1 MSHITCQ
8 KNLMKNTLV
17 LYGIAFAFFLT
28 SCSNTPQVATT
39 TLSVIGTGSAS
50 TDPDVVDINFGVDT
64 VDQDFAEAVSQN
76 TNKMNEI
83 LFVFENLGIS
93 EKDIQTTN
101 YSSWVED
108 VYDQSGQLTDEKR
121 YRVSNMVSVR
131 LRELDQ
137 ISTLIEEATS
147 AGVTNVSGINFG
159 VADSNELELE
169 ALENALDNAREKA
182 TWMASKTG
190 ASLGEMVNLIEGGYY
205 SPPIPVTSEFMG
217 LGGGG
222 TVPISQGQFS
232 MTTQVQVVY
241 ELIP

>member
-1 MSHITCQ
+1 MNAILS
-8 KNLMKNTLV
+8 
-17 LYGIAFAFFLT
+17 AF
-28 SCSNTPQVATT
+28 
-39 TLSVIGTGSAS
+39 G
-50 TDPDVVDINFGVDT
+50 
-64 VDQDFAEAVSQN
+64 
-76 TNKMNEI
+76 
-83 LFVFENLGIS
+83 NLGIS

-131 LRELDQ
+131 LRDLDQ
-137 ISTLIEEATS
+137 ISTLIEEATN

-169 ALENALDNAREKA
+169 ALENAIDNAREKA

-190 ASLGEMVNLIEGGYY
+190 ANLGEMVNLIEGGYF
-205 SPPIPVTSEFMG
+205 SPPIPVTSEFKG